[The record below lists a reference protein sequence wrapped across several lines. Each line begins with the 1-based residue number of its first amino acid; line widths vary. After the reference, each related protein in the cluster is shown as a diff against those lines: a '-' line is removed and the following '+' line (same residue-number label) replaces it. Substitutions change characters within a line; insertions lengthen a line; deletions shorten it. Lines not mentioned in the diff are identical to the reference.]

1 MVSQNIFSK
10 SITILS
16 GQQSLRIIFN
26 TLEGN
31 YALCLLANLLQ
42 LAYNER
48 DKSLRDLCYPSFVV
62 RIFL

>member
-1 MVSQNIFSK
+1 MVNQNLFTK
-10 SITILS
+10 SVNILS
-16 GQQSLRIIFN
+16 GQQSMRIIFN

-48 DKSLRDLCYPSFVV
+48 DGSLKELCYPLFVV
-62 RIFL
+62 GDV